1 MFEMRQAR
9 YFVAVAE
16 ELHFGR
22 AAEVLQMSQPP
33 LSQAIRALEKQVGA
47 RLFDRTSRSVALTEA
62 GQAFLRECRVLLAD
76 AERAEQV
83 ARHTQAGLTGTIR
96 LGAVTSAFADP
107 LPGILE
113 KFRAERPAAML
124 RVREVDTHDGRDA
137 VLRGELDAVLV
148 RQVPSDRRLRS
159 LPLRRDHFVAA
170 LPATH
175 PLAAESSAPLDLAAL
190 ADEYWVW
197 LPRRISPNY
206 HDELVAAC
214 RHYGFSPTATHTAN
228 SIASQLAMVACGLG
242 VTLVPNASA
251 AQHRRGVIYR
261 ELTHTLELVELSLL
275 WRAGDD
281 EPLVKAFMAT
291 AKDFAEGS
299 R

>member
-16 ELHFGR
+16 ELHLGR

-33 LSQAIRALEKQVGA
+33 LSQAIRSLEKQVGA

-113 KFRAERPAAML
+113 KFRA
-124 RVREVDTHDGRDA
+124 
-137 VLRGELDAVLV
+137 
-148 RQVPSDRRLRS
+148 
-159 LPLRRDHFVAA
+159 
-170 LPATH
+170 
-175 PLAAESSAPLDLAAL
+175 
-190 ADEYWVW
+190 
-197 LPRRISPNY
+197 
-206 HDELVAAC
+206 
-214 RHYGFSPTATHTAN
+214 
-228 SIASQLAMVACGLG
+228 
-242 VTLVPNASA
+242 
-251 AQHRRGVIYR
+251 
-261 ELTHTLELVELSLL
+261 
-275 WRAGDD
+275 
-281 EPLVKAFMAT
+281 
-291 AKDFAEGS
+291 
-299 R
+299 